1 MQIGRFRVLD
11 GVALVLS
18 LSLVVVAGWTAA
30 STGDAELVAIR
41 SIEGQFLYPLDQDRE
56 VMLAGPLGTTTVEI
70 AGGRVRVAEDPGPL
84 QICVLQGWIGS
95 NGQWLACLPS
105 RIFIEVTGP
114 ADADVDAQ
122 TF

>member
-1 MQIGRFRVLD
+1 MLD
-11 GVALVLS
+11 GVAFVLA
-18 LSLVVVAGWTAA
+18 LSLVAVAGFAA
-30 STGDAELVAIR
+30 SSTGEAELVAIR
-41 SIEGQFLYPLDQDRE
+41 SIEGRFLYPLDQDRE
-56 VMLAGPLGTTTVEI
+56 IVLDGPLGTTTVEI
-70 AGGRVRVAEDPGPL
+70 AGGQVRVAEDPGPL

-114 ADADVDAQ
+114 VDSDVDAQ